1 VRSLG
6 GPKAATTMT
15 PPVSADETL
24 EIEARTR
31 RQAVALCAV
40 AAITPLA
47 GAIASGVVSKNS
59 PDNTIARALFYDEKA
74 TALNLTAAITAVGV
88 ILTGVALQYL
98 FRSTKLRRPEM
109 PGVFRWTA
117 LAGALLMGI
126 GGFVYQIENGIT
138 AGHFAAE
145 GSQTYQQYLDMFPG
159 SVASAAAICALLGS
173 FVLGGSIIVVSIN
186 AMRVGLLP
194 RFTGYVGVFAG
205 VFTALPLLPSP
216 IVLSFWLGAVAALY
230 AGKWPGEQ
238 PPAWVTGRAEPW
250 PAPAGRGG
258 AGGARGGRGA
268 RQAEPAQP
276 AEPTP
281 VPQPAIVNPGAAR
294 RKRKRK
300 R

>member
-1 VRSLG
+1 
-6 GPKAATTMT
+6 MT
-15 PPVSADETL
+15 PPVSAAETL
-24 EIEARTR
+24 ETEAQLR
-31 RQAVALCAV
+31 RQAVALCAA
-40 AAITPLA
+40 AAILPLA

-74 TALNLTAAITAVGV
+74 SALNVTAAITAIGV

-98 FRSTKLRRPEM
+98 FRSTKMRRPEM

-117 LAGALLMGI
+117 LAGGLLMGI
-126 GGFVYQIENGIT
+126 GGFVYQIENGLT

-145 GSQTYQQYLDMFPG
+145 GAQTYQQYLDMFPG
-159 SVASAAAICALLGS
+159 SVASASAICALLGS

-186 AMRVGLLP
+186 AMRVGLLQ

-216 IVLSFWLGAVAALY
+216 IVLSFWLGAVALLY

-238 PPAWVTGRAEPW
+238 PPAWLTGKAEPW
-250 PAPAGRGG
+250 PAPASRGG
-258 AGGARGGRGA
+258 AAAGRGA
-268 RQAEPAQP
+268 RGRGGRDAEPAQP
-276 AEPTP
+276 AAPTP
-281 VPQPAIVNPGAAR
+281 VPQSTIANPGAAR